1 VNAHQVPD
9 RVGHYHCFLPNFHV
23 SDPAPPHC
31 ASGHQAGF
39 LVLSQNRKYAVLIIA
54 VIAAV
59 ITPTPDPFSV
69 GLVMLPLLLMYE
81 IGILLAKLAYRLT

>member
-1 VNAHQVPD
+1 MNAHRVPD
-9 RVGHYHCFLPNFHV
+9 RAGHYHCFLPDFHV
-23 SDPAPPHC
+23 SDPALPHR

-39 LVLSQNRKYAVLIIA
+39 LVLSQNLKYAVLVIA

-59 ITPTPDPFSV
+59 ITPTLVPFNV
-69 GLVMLPLLLMYE
+69 GLVMLALLLMYR

>member
-1 VNAHQVPD
+1 MNAHQVPD

-23 SDPAPPHC
+23 SDPAPPHR

-39 LVLSQNRKYAVLIIA
+39 LVLSQNHKYAVLIIA

-59 ITPTPDPFSV
+59 ITPTPDPFNV